1 MLLHLCHFDTTQ
13 TLNIHPQCPSSLRR
27 RPPCGGKQSL
37 WRILFHQIHQFCFP
51 SAFSSF
57 LPCSLEIT
65 KAGKIY
71 ISCGTV
77 LSSYHSST
85 VRKRKRRKKKDYILS
100 SIWGL
105 WVTDTKVTCFEST
118 SEHMGKHI
126 KTQRNIS
133 PNVVQSLTK
142 LSEQFHIE
150 KCCWFVKVLRF
161 PDMHCS

>member
-85 VRKRKRRKKKDYILS
+85 VRKRKRKKKKITFYPAYGVYESQILK
-100 SIWGL
+100 WL
-105 WVTDTKVTCFEST
+105 ALNLHQNTWENT
-118 SEHMGKHI
+118 SKHKGI
-126 KTQRNIS
+126 FPQM
-133 PNVVQSLTK
+133 
-142 LSEQFHIE
+142 LS
-150 KCCWFVKVLRF
+150 KA
-161 PDMHCS
+161 